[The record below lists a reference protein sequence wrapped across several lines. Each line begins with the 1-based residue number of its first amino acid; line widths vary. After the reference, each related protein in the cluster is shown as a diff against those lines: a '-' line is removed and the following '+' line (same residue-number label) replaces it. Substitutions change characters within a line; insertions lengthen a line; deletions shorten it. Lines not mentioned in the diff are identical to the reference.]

1 MFDGIKIM
9 IKDGVTDRKLLNN
22 SYLDFRCTQ
31 KDTGEVPTA
40 SERANNKGY
49 NYKETDY
56 KKLNIRVY
64 YTGTVIIAGSLHYF
78 YNDGLHN
85 HNQYTLEDVSLTLIK
100 LYNELGIEPKTAR
113 IQSLE
118 FGVNLLTN
126 PTLFIENLVT
136 HKINSFNKFDIP
148 NSNGKRTPTKGKQ
161 FGLKIY
167 DKGLHFREFTDKQI
181 LRFEY
186 KCQKMEKI
194 SKHHPI
200 YLSDLIKPDIINRC
214 GELLKQAFRDLTI
227 KEPVNIKGLNTKEKE
242 LYLKG
247 SNPNYWST
255 LTKQTRYR
263 KRDAFNQLLDL
274 YSTDRIKEKTHQIFI
289 ETLQNI
295 INPADQTG
303 YLLTDFKKPIRLPFD
318 SLDNMSISNHSGFNT
333 MNCITC
339 GRDIS
344 NQKVGSKYCSEKT
357 FGKDAKKCR
366 NHNNNKRNN
375 LIRKIHYVE
384 SKGILFPIN
393 QFLKIPEEIQVKIN
407 R

>member
-9 IKDGVTDRKLLNN
+9 IKDGVSDRELLSNP
-22 SYLDFRCTQ
+22 YLDFRCTQ

-40 SERANNKGY
+40 SERAKNKGY

-56 KKLNIRVY
+56 KNLNIRVFD
-64 YTGTVIIAGSLHYF
+64 TGTVLIVGSLHKF
-78 YNDGLHN
+78 YNEGLHN
-85 HNQYTLEDVSLTLIK
+85 YNQYTLEDVSRTLIK
-100 LYNELGIEPKTAR
+100 LNNELGIEPKTAR

-118 FGVNLLTN
+118 FGLNLLTN

-136 HKINSFNKFDIP
+136 HKTNMFNRFDVI
-148 NSNGKRTPTKGKQ
+148 NSNGKKTLEKGKQ
-161 FGLKIY
+161 FNLKIY
-167 DKGLHFREFTDKQI
+167 DKGLQNRKYTHDLI

-186 KCQKMEKI
+186 VCRKMELI
-194 SKHHPI
+194 SKHPI
-200 YLSDLIKPDIINRC
+200 YLSNLLKPEIIERCGCLLKKAYKDLI
-214 GELLKQAFRDLTI
+214 I
-227 KEPVNIKGLNTKEKE
+227 KEPVNLRGMKTNERE

-247 SNPNYWST
+247 INPNYWST

-263 KRDAFNQLLDL
+263 KRNEFNQLLDL

-289 ETLQNI
+289 ETLHNI
-295 INPADQTG
+295 INTVNQIG
-303 YLLTDFKKPIRLPFD
+303 YLLTDFIKPLRLPFD
-318 SLDNMSISNHSGFNT
+318 SLDNISISNHSGFNT

-393 QFLKIPEEIQVKIN
+393 QFLKIPEEIQVIIN